1 VTDHARFRFWQRWLY
16 VAFLGS
22 AAIGVALVAAS
33 GTAVFRW
40 WNGPVAENFWGQP
53 AFPADVDA
61 YRAWITA
68 VLGATLAA
76 WSVLGALVTRNAFA
90 RRERWARNAI
100 VASLVVWF
108 PLDTIASAAAGVWV
122 NVWFNVAALMA
133 LTPPLLATRA
143 AFRGE

>member
-1 VTDHARFRFWQRWLY
+1 
-16 VAFLGS
+16 
-22 AAIGVALVAAS
+22 
-33 GTAVFRW
+33 
-40 WNGPVAENFWGQP
+40 
-53 AFPADVDA
+53 
-61 YRAWITA
+61 
-68 VLGATLAA
+68 
-76 WSVLGALVTRNAFA
+76 VTRNAFA

-133 LTPPLLATRA
+133 LTPPLVATRA